1 MPLLAA
7 QRAVGK
13 AMKNTT
19 TLPLELHQATE
30 NLIENLLASEAFLVY
45 KQSQVVMNSD
55 SEARSLLDFLSTLQT
70 ALRYKQNANNVT
82 QTDVEELR
90 AIQEQVQANAVIM
103 AYSQSQQSAVNF
115 LREVNQEI
123 GQTLGVDFAALA
135 KQSTC

>member
-7 QRAVGK
+7 HRAVGK

-19 TLPLELHQATE
+19 SLPLELHQATD

-45 KQSQVVMNSD
+45 QQSQVIMNSD
-55 SEARSLLDFLSTLQT
+55 SEARELLDLLSTLQA
-70 ALRYKQNANNVT
+70 ALRHKQNTNSVT

-103 AYSQSQQSAVNF
+103 AFAQSQQSAVNF
-115 LREVNQEI
+115 LREINMEI
-123 GQTLGVDFAALA
+123 SEILGMDFASLA
-135 KQSTC
+135 KQSAC